1 MSRLHELDMSCRAVR
16 VARTATIG
24 VAVGLC
30 AASVPLQPRAQSAV
44 ADARFEQIVAAV
56 SQAMEKYRVPGVAL
70 GVVQEGRAMT
80 HGFGVTSLEDPR
92 PVTAGTLFPIAS
104 ISKTFAAT
112 AIMRLVE
119 QQKVD
124 LRAPVRKYLPAFR
137 VEDEKVSREVTV
149 WNLLTHSSGWEGQ
162 IAPADR
168 GDETLAQFVDGM
180 MPSNMQLAPPG
191 AAWSYNNAGF
201 TVAGRLIE
209 VVTGKSIGAALGDL
223 VFKPLR
229 LTRTVTSPREMMT
242 FPLAVGHTGGSAG
255 APAIVRPFAYSTSVT
270 AGGVSTSVEDLLAY
284 ARFHLGNGMAP
295 NGEPL
300 ISQATLDEMRAPQL
314 QKQSTDD
321 EMGIGWHLRTVGGV
335 RTAAH
340 GGTLNGHILLLEIV
354 PERQFAI
361 AILTNTSNGWRL
373 IQDVERMALQ
383 TYFGASFR
391 PNQAIAH
398 RGLVETLPRVEPLA
412 QQPPLAPYLGRYVR
426 PMVTVTVAESGG
438 HLTIRQEP
446 TTGSGAS
453 TSMPIAFYG
462 PDRAVVTQGND
473 EGQSVEFI
481 RGPDGAVAWIR
492 IVGRV
497 ARRDRR

>member
-1 MSRLHELDMSCRAVR
+1 MTPHGARGSHRRR
-16 VARTATIG
+16 VGILASAGALVLTVVSPHAQPS
-24 VAVGLC
+24 
-30 AASVPLQPRAQSAV
+30 AA
-44 ADARFEQIVAAV
+44 DGKFEHLVAAA
-56 SQAMEKYRVPGVAL
+56 SQAMEKYHVPGVAL
-70 GVVQEGRAMT
+70 GVVQDGRVMT
-80 HGFGVTSLEDPR
+80 RGLGVTSLEDPR

-104 ISKTFAAT
+104 ISKTFAST

-124 LRAPVRKYLPAFR
+124 LRAPVRKYLPDFR
-137 VEDEKVSREVTV
+137 VADETVGREVTV

-168 GDETLAQFVDGM
+168 GDDTLARFVDGM
-180 MPSNMQLAPPG
+180 MPTDMQLAPPG

-242 FPLAVGHTGGSAG
+242 YSFAVGHTGGSVG
-255 APAIVRPFAYSTSVT
+255 VPAIVRPFAYSTSVT
-270 AGGVSTSVEDLLAY
+270 AGGVSTSLDDLLAY
-284 ARFHLGNGMAP
+284 ARFHLGNGTAP

-300 ISQATLDEMRAPQL
+300 VASSTLEQMRTPQL
-314 QKQSTDD
+314 QKQGTDD

-335 RTAAH
+335 HTAAH
-340 GGTLNGHILLLEIV
+340 GGTLNGHILLLELV

-373 IQDVERMALQ
+373 IQDVERAALQ
-383 TYFGASFR
+383 SYCGAGFR
-391 PNQAIAH
+391 TNQAIAH
-398 RGLVETLPRVEPLA
+398 RGLVETLPRVEPITP
-412 QQPPLAPYLGRYVR
+412 QPAFAPYLGRYVR
-426 PMVTVTVAESGG
+426 PMVSVTVTESDG

-446 TTGSGAS
+446 TSGGGAP
-453 TSMPIAFYG
+453 TSMPVAFYG
-462 PDRAVVTQGND
+462 PDRAVVTQGSD
-473 EGQSVEFI
+473 EGQSVEFV
-481 RGPDGAVAWIR
+481 RGAGGAVDWIR
-492 IVGRV
+492 IVGRI
-497 ARRDRR
+497 ARRDGL